1 VNRNRKFMQT
11 CLVNDRWRTLMF
23 RRFVAACVLI
33 ACSVSL
39 SFQTLAADLEELKL
53 KACAIRTLAVRTEW
67 RDDDFRTKDA
77 PIVIGMIRSNPFK
90 DERPDFTALLTEGK
104 IAGHEV
110 KVVVLQKLEDIEQC
124 HILFISLKERSN
136 MKDVIAKLKSIKDKR
151 VLTISDIPEFK
162 EGGGI
167 AKISA
172 VQTGPKKFTPHIDVN
187 WEELKNVGWK
197 FDNQLTVAIRKMQN

>member
-1 VNRNRKFMQT
+1 MPI
-11 CLVNDRWRTLMF
+11 
-23 RRFVAACVLI
+23 RRAQILRGFI
-33 ACSVSL
+33 AVCFAIVYLVSL
-39 SFQTLAADLEELKL
+39 CPGTLAADVEELKL

-67 RDDDFRTKDA
+67 REDDFRTKDA
-77 PIVIGMIRSNPFK
+77 PIVIGMVRSNPFK
-90 DERPDFTALLTEGK
+90 EERPDFTGVLTEGK
-104 IAGHEV
+104 IGGHEV
-110 KVVVLQKLEDIEQC
+110 KVIVIQKLEDIEQC

-136 MKDVIAKLKSIKDKR
+136 MKDVILKLKTIKDRR

-187 WEELKNVGWK
+187 WEELKSVGWK

>member
-1 VNRNRKFMQT
+1 MQMTRAQIHRQALRSLLVT
-11 CLVNDRWRTLMF
+11 CIG
-23 RRFVAACVLI
+23 I
-33 ACSVSL
+33 AYWVGLCPG
-39 SFQTLAADLEELKL
+39 TLAADLEELKL

-67 RDDDFRTKDA
+67 KEDDFRSKDA
-77 PIVIGMIRSNPFK
+77 PIVIGMVRSNPFK
-90 DERPDFTALLTEGK
+90 EERPDFTGVLTEGK
-104 IAGHEV
+104 IGGHEV
-110 KVVVLQKLEDIEQC
+110 KVIVIQKLEDIEQC

-136 MKDVIAKLKSIKDKR
+136 MKDVIVRLKSLKDRR

-162 EGGGI
+162 EGGGM

-172 VQTGPKKFTPHIDVN
+172 LQTGPKKFTPHIDVN